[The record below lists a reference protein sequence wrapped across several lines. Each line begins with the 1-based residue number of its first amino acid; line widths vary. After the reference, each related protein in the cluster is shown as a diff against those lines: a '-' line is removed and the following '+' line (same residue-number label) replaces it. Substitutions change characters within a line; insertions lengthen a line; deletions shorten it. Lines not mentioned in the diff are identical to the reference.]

1 MTRQQRRLALAGLVF
16 VAPTTIYVLLFFIG
30 PVLYGLG
37 LSFTDYNP
45 MARGGPEFLGLEG
58 YREVLVSERF
68 WRSIG
73 VTLHYALGSLALAVP
88 IALGLAILVNRSV
101 RGITFFRSVMFAPRV
116 VSLVAVSMIWLW
128 LYSRDGFF
136 NYLLDLV
143 GIDAV
148 NWLYDPD
155 TAIWSLIVMRAW
167 KALGQNMILFLAGL
181 QSVPLHLYEAAK
193 VDGAGRWQQFRHVT
207 LPSLRPIMTFVVAV
221 NLIYLAQS
229 FSEVYIL
236 TDGGP
241 LESTRVVNML
251 IYQEA
256 FQYNRLGTASAMAF
270 VLFVLIFALAYF
282 NIRAM
287 TRKGGDR

>member
-1 MTRQQRRLALAGLVF
+1 MTRQQRKRAVAALLF
-16 VAPTTIYVLLFFIG
+16 VAPATLYILIFFVV
-30 PVLYGLG
+30 PVFYGLG

-45 MARGGPEFLGLEG
+45 MARGAPDFIGLQG
-58 YREVLVSERF
+58 YREVLASERF
-68 WRSIG
+68 WSSIG

-88 IALGLAILVNRSV
+88 IALALAMLVNTQV
-101 RGITFFRSVMFAPRV
+101 AGITFFRSALFAPRV
-116 VSLVAVSMIWLW
+116 VALVAVSMIWLW

-148 NWLYDPD
+148 NWLNNPD

-181 QSVPLHLYEAAK
+181 QSVPPHLYEAAK

-207 LPSLRPIMTFVVAV
+207 LPSLRPIMTYVVAV

-229 FSEVYIL
+229 FAEVYIL

-256 FQYNRLGTASAMAF
+256 FQYNRLGQASAMAF
-270 VLFVLIFALAYF
+270 VLFVLIFGLAYF

-287 TRKGGDR
+287 TKKKDE

>member
-1 MTRQQRRLALAGLVF
+1 MTRQQRKRAVAALLF
-16 VAPTTIYVLLFFIG
+16 VAPATLYILIFFVV
-30 PVLYGLG
+30 PVFYGLG

-45 MARGGPEFLGLEG
+45 MARGAPDFIGLEG
-58 YREVLVSERF
+58 YREVLASERF
-68 WRSIG
+68 WSSIG

-88 IALGLAILVNRSV
+88 IALALAMLVNTQV
-101 RGITFFRSVMFAPRV
+101 AGITFFRSALFAPRV
-116 VSLVAVSMIWLW
+116 VALVAVSMIWLW

-148 NWLYDPD
+148 NWLNNPD

-181 QSVPLHLYEAAK
+181 QSVPPHLYEAAK

-207 LPSLRPIMTFVVAV
+207 LPSLRPIMTYVVAV

-229 FSEVYIL
+229 FAEVYIL

-256 FQYNRLGTASAMAF
+256 FQYNRLGQASAMAF
-270 VLFVLIFALAYF
+270 VLFVLIFGLAYF

-287 TRKGGDR
+287 TKKKDE